1 MVCNLSHTF
10 LLHWSHK
17 PDLMCKTQSE
27 RLWLAKVQPT
37 LLIYSLKLF
46 SHSLVYFAAIMAAGF
61 VIYLELFFFFWC
73 FSSVEVALI
82 PFPWKQRWTRRLTHV
97 PPRSHPIR
105 RIHHQ
110 QGGTFFS
117 MITISTIIPHHQCF
131 RCKRVSLQS
140 ALSFIDQCDGSI
152 VSAFHRL
159 QYLFV
164 SRFNGGRWCG
174 SRSRVGG
181 LSDSV
186 EDWGDFWGSSFRVCT
201 PYLWLLQMCFHAF
214 FPRHS
219 PKWLM
224 SMFLFWPFDKMT
236 RIVFFIWVFIILL
249 VKSLRFSFI
258 LSLICPS
265 CKSINFM
272 GCKPCEHSLLTGT
285 NRKVTDPSGGSYW
298 SVTMDY
304 PYHGVVSFKTS
315 LKPCGATG
323 TNPQVL
329 EPLTI
334 TFQPFLKG
342 LEKLGLAC

>member
-1 MVCNLSHTF
+1 MCLRAHTPSEEFATNKEVVSFPRFLSAQSF
-10 LLHWSHK
+10 LTINIFRRK
-17 PDLMCKTQSE
+17 P
-27 RLWLAKVQPT
+27 V
-37 LLIYSLKLF
+37 
-46 SHSLVYFAAIMAAGF
+46 G
-61 VIYLELFFFFWC
+61 
-73 FSSVEVALI
+73 
-82 PFPWKQRWTRRLTHV
+82 
-97 PPRSHPIR
+97 
-105 RIHHQ
+105 
-110 QGGTFFS
+110 
-117 MITISTIIPHHQCF
+117 
-131 RCKRVSLQS
+131 LQS

-152 VSAFHRL
+152 VSAFHRS

-174 SRSRVGG
+174 SHSRVGG
-181 LSDSV
+181 VSGSV
-186 EDWGDFWGSSFRVCT
+186 KDWGDFWGSSFRVCT
-201 PYLWLLQMCFHAF
+201 PYLWLLQMCFHTFF

-224 SMFLFWPFDKMT
+224 LMFLFWPFDKRT
-236 RIVFFIWVFIILL
+236 RIAFFIWGFIILL
-249 VKSLRFSFI
+249 VKSLGFSFT

-272 GCKPCEHSLLTGT
+272 GYKPCEHSLLTGT

-315 LKPCGATG
+315 LRPCGATG

-342 LEKLGLAC
+342 LEKLWLACELWNMDLYPLIDQWGSSNTKSLDPLSHSCWVLVLQIMASQHGGAAVCHLNPSVNVIWA